1 MGETPPHTKTGEVNA
16 VRGSDAVRR
25 ALIDA
30 TACVLA
36 ESGPSA
42 VSVREVA
49 RTAGVNHGQIH
60 HYFGGKRGLLKAAM
74 HRLASEHLAHA
85 TADSKGSPIPRA
97 LQLAED
103 RHYWQAVCRCVME
116 GDLEL
121 AGLEVAEGISV
132 PRRALESLRTH
143 LEISEAD
150 LDFKASFAAV
160 AALQLGWVALEDFI
174 MLIADVDASERDAVR
189 DRVKN
194 LIGNWFGPLPPP

>member
-103 RHYWQAVCRCVME
+103 RHYWQAV
-116 GDLEL
+116 
-121 AGLEVAEGISV
+121 
-132 PRRALESLRTH
+132 
-143 LEISEAD
+143 
-150 LDFKASFAAV
+150 
-160 AALQLGWVALEDFI
+160 
-174 MLIADVDASERDAVR
+174 
-189 DRVKN
+189 
-194 LIGNWFGPLPPP
+194 

>member
-1 MGETPPHTKTGEVNA
+1 MSNASA

-25 ALIDA
+25 ALIEA
-30 TACVLA
+30 TACILA
-36 ESGPSA
+36 ESGPRA

-60 HYFGGKRGLLKAAM
+60 HYFGGRRGLLKATM
-74 HRLASEHLAHA
+74 LHLASEHLANA
-85 TADSKGSPIPRA
+85 TAGSKGNPIPRA

-121 AGLEVAEGISV
+121 AGLEVTEGISV
-132 PRRALESLRTH
+132 PRRALESLRDRLKIAET
-143 LEISEAD
+143 D

-174 MLIADVDASERDAVR
+174 MLIADVDTSERDAVR
-189 DRVKN
+189 DRVKA
-194 LIGNWFGPLPPP
+194 LIGNWFGPLPPS